1 MDMQLTKSEF
11 LLLAALASG
20 SASSQRA
27 LAAKTKLS
35 LGSVNTAWKTLES
48 HGLVSGGNL
57 TNEGVTALEPYRVRN
72 AVIMAAGLSSRCA
85 PISYEKP
92 KGLLRVR
99 GEVLIER
106 QIRQLKEAGIQ
117 DITVVVGY
125 KKEEFFYLED
135 SFGVRIVVNEDYAVR
150 NNHATLY
157 QVRERLGNTYVCS
170 SDNYFTENPF
180 EPYAYE
186 SFCAAVYV
194 KGETDEYCL
203 RTRGRERRIVAA
215 VPGGRDSWVI
225 MGHAYWTKAFAE
237 GFMRFLEEEYDRPE
251 TASKLWDDV
260 FIDHADELKMVM
272 RPYPAQAIHE
282 FDSLDQLQDFD
293 PEFIDNVGSG
303 VLDNICA
310 TLGCSRGDILDVQPL
325 KQGMTNLSF
334 YFACRG
340 QGYVYRHP
348 GAGTDEII
356 NRRAEAFALKAA
368 FELGLDDT
376 FVHEDP
382 KAGWKVSRFVPGCTA
397 FDYHD
402 QEQVAQALRMARR
415 LHESGVV
422 SPWSFDFYDESLKIE
437 GLLREAGWTF
447 PHDYDRLAASIAH
460 LVEPLR
466 AGTGEPVLC
475 HNDFYGPNLLVHDG
489 RMSLIDWEYAA
500 MGDYGC
506 DFGNF
511 VAQGSGYTV
520 EEAIGAIPLY
530 FGRMPTKDEEFHLLA
545 CTALV
550 GWYWYVWALYKELKG
565 MPAGEWLYVWYK
577 AAKEFGAYANGL
589 LGHDG
594 RCEGGVAGP
603 EGPAPLT
610 RDQFTVLAGLE
621 ASSRGALH
629 PDTLEEPVRSAVLDD
644 LERQG
649 LVHDGSPTRRGLSAL
664 EPYRVKRAVL
674 LAAGFG
680 SRLLPVTVNTPK
692 PLARVRGVRIIDRL
706 IDALMAAG
714 IQEIHVVRGYLS
726 EEFDQLLRKYPDL
739 RFIDNPLY
747 DKTNNIS
754 SAALACSHFQNAYVF
769 ESDLLLENP
778 ALVSAFQY
786 ESNYLAIPVDRTDD
800 WCFDVDDEGAIVHIG
815 KGKDAPCWQMVG
827 LSYWTAEDGA
837 RLAQDIPE
845 VFAQED
851 GKQIF
856 WDDVA
861 LDRRPEAYRVRVR
874 LCAFEDIVEIDDF
887 EDLQRIDPAY
897 RVVRKGA

>member
-303 VLDNICA
+303 VLDNI
-310 TLGCSRGDILDVQPL
+310 SR
-325 KQGMTNLSF
+325 
-334 YFACRG
+334 R
-340 QGYVYRHP
+340 
-348 GAGTDEII
+348 
-356 NRRAEAFALKAA
+356 
-368 FELGLDDT
+368 
-376 FVHEDP
+376 
-382 KAGWKVSRFVPGCTA
+382 
-397 FDYHD
+397 
-402 QEQVAQALRMARR
+402 
-415 LHESGVV
+415 
-422 SPWSFDFYDESLKIE
+422 
-437 GLLREAGWTF
+437 
-447 PHDYDRLAASIAH
+447 
-460 LVEPLR
+460 
-466 AGTGEPVLC
+466 
-475 HNDFYGPNLLVHDG
+475 
-489 RMSLIDWEYAA
+489 
-500 MGDYGC
+500 
-506 DFGNF
+506 
-511 VAQGSGYTV
+511 
-520 EEAIGAIPLY
+520 
-530 FGRMPTKDEEFHLLA
+530 
-545 CTALV
+545 
-550 GWYWYVWALYKELKG
+550 
-565 MPAGEWLYVWYK
+565 
-577 AAKEFGAYANGL
+577 
-589 LGHDG
+589 
-594 RCEGGVAGP
+594 
-603 EGPAPLT
+603 
-610 RDQFTVLAGLE
+610 
-621 ASSRGALH
+621 
-629 PDTLEEPVRSAVLDD
+629 
-644 LERQG
+644 
-649 LVHDGSPTRRGLSAL
+649 
-664 EPYRVKRAVL
+664 
-674 LAAGFG
+674 
-680 SRLLPVTVNTPK
+680 
-692 PLARVRGVRIIDRL
+692 
-706 IDALMAAG
+706 
-714 IQEIHVVRGYLS
+714 
-726 EEFDQLLRKYPDL
+726 
-739 RFIDNPLY
+739 
-747 DKTNNIS
+747 
-754 SAALACSHFQNAYVF
+754 
-769 ESDLLLENP
+769 
-778 ALVSAFQY
+778 
-786 ESNYLAIPVDRTDD
+786 
-800 WCFDVDDEGAIVHIG
+800 
-815 KGKDAPCWQMVG
+815 
-827 LSYWTAEDGA
+827 
-837 RLAQDIPE
+837 
-845 VFAQED
+845 
-851 GKQIF
+851 
-856 WDDVA
+856 
-861 LDRRPEAYRVRVR
+861 
-874 LCAFEDIVEIDDF
+874 
-887 EDLQRIDPAY
+887 
-897 RVVRKGA
+897 